1 MPASPTVLK
10 FPPEGLISLK
20 RLRLNPLTD
29 VMSSPRRRSQEG
41 MEVSTPRRVAR
52 KALMKAWLFVLFGWP
67 NVC

>member
-1 MPASPTVLK
+1 MPPSPTVLK

-20 RLRLNPLTD
+20 RLRLNPLTV

-41 MEVSTPRRVAR
+41 IDVSTPCRVAR
-52 KALMKAWLFVLFGWP
+52 KALMKVWLFGLFGCP